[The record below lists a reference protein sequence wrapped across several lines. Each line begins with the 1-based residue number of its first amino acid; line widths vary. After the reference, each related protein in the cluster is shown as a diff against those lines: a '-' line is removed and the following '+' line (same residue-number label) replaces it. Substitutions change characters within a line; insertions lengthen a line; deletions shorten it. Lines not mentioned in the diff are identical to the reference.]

1 MGLLRKSGDKDK
13 DGKGKRPKPPSTR
26 TLIGPTVLMR
36 IQAMVTAASGAAR
49 MPKSDP
55 DSRAGSGYAQSLF
68 NATPE
73 KPKLKVLAI
82 QQGDGIVTVG
92 VGIST
97 PNGAVKN
104 EFTFK
109 GELTEHNAAATA
121 RSIAATVFHQPA
133 MVGICTRELQ
143 ALVREQQGSQ
153 RVFTLSQGNRLM
165 IESGEGG

>member
-1 MGLLRKSGDKDK
+1 MGLFSKSG
-13 DGKGKRPKPPSTR
+13 DGKGKKDKKPKPPSTR
-26 TLIGPTVLMR
+26 TLIGPTVLLR

-82 QQGDGIVTVG
+82 QQGDGIVTLS

-104 EFTFK
+104 DFTFR
-109 GELTEHNAAATA
+109 GELTEHNADATA
-121 RSIAATVFHQPA
+121 RSIAATVFHQPMMA
-133 MVGICTRELQ
+133 ATCARELK
-143 ALVREQQGSQ
+143 ALVRESHGSQ
-153 RVFTLSQGNRLM
+153 RVFTLGHGDRLM